1 MLLRTLLLLALLSCA
16 GCSILDV
23 LGITNGTLELPLP
36 SLIHYSSMEEYNS
49 MEHDDGLAG
58 LQVELSGAIERT
70 FTAEDFPVARFSVPG
85 RGRVFVEVSLFF
97 NGEPRASGPIA
108 RGRAE
113 WVLETGREWE
123 LRFRRSEY
131 PPAPYIPDHPP
142 DQPPDWTTE
151 FCSWPTCREYWGF
164 EIAPRFRNYDE
175 EGLWMVLLS
184 SIDCP
189 EGEICN

>member
-1 MLLRTLLLLALLSCA
+1 MLLRTLLLFALLSCA

-36 SLIHYSSMEEYNS
+36 KSPLSVPAEYNS
-49 MEHDDGLAG
+49 MDDDRGLAG

-70 FTAEDFPVARFSVPG
+70 FTAKDFPVARFSVPG
-85 RGRVFVEVSLFF
+85 RGRVFVEVSLLL

-108 RGRAE
+108 SGRAQ
-113 WVLETGREWE
+113 WVLEPDTEWE
-123 LRFRRSEY
+123 LRFGRREN
-131 PPAPYIPDHPP
+131 PPAPYIPNHPDEP
-142 DQPPDWTTE
+142 IE
-151 FCSWPTCREYWGF
+151 YCSWPTCREYWGF

-175 EGLWMVLLS
+175 EALWMVLLAN
-184 SIDCP
+184 IDCP